1 MPTYQYY
8 CLSCKKSFE
17 VVISI
22 SEYEKGKVKCPDC
35 GKGRVEQQ
43 VTGFTVQTSKKS

>member
-1 MPTYQYY
+1 MPTYQYH

-17 VVISI
+17 VVMSI
-22 SEYEKGKVKCPDC
+22 RDYEKGKVKCPNC
-35 GKGRVEQQ
+35 GKRRVEQQ